1 MEQVDEILLQ
11 QLQIAMSRVTLFC
24 LLPCFEPITS
34 SIGLQYLILKLVCCL
49 SDLWTPP
56 WFTTTANIG
65 QPCSQCGASNGS
77 NARITYVFLRMVGRK
92 FQMGIEKYDFAKL
105 LAILE
110 FQAVQMQMHQTRILY
125 Y

>member
-1 MEQVDEILLQ
+1 MEQGDEILIQ
-11 QLQIAMSRVTLFC
+11 QLEIAMSRVTLFGR
-24 LLPCFEPITS
+24 LPCFKPTTS

-56 WFTTTANIG
+56 WFTTTASIG

-105 LAILE
+105 LTIFE
-110 FQAVQMQMHQTRILY
+110 FQAVQMQMHQTQFLY
-125 Y
+125 F